1 MLTRGFTLRGFWA
14 ALDQVY
20 PIELGPLH
28 KGSSHITW
36 GGHFDYGQALARAF
50 LEDISLTI
58 SPILGH
64 SPRTGHQETQDVSCM
79 GSTSPEGCSQERRSC
94 QGMKQKGS

>member
-79 GSTSPEGCSQERRSC
+79 GSTSQKAVHRREEAARA
-94 QGMKQKGS
+94 

>member
-50 LEDISLTI
+50 LEDISLSLLYWGI
-58 SPILGH
+58 APGLGI
-64 SPRTGHQETQDVSCM
+64 
-79 GSTSPEGCSQERRSC
+79 RRLK
-94 QGMKQKGS
+94 M